1 MLCRG
6 IWQTPTQKQTFRTT
20 SYKTKAVANLILRQ
34 PLFITISPTFL
45 RSSFAHHSLI
55 VRSLFAYRSVKVRAN
70 GQINLGVNSLCILL
84 VFSLGLVR
92 VGFRLDLKGCPQ
104 GR

>member
-45 RSSFAHHSLI
+45 RLSFAHRSLI
-55 VRSLFAYRSVKVRAN
+55 VRSSFGESKGKWAN
-70 GQINLGVNSLCILL
+70 WLIG
-84 VFSLGLVR
+84 
-92 VGFRLDLKGCPQ
+92 
-104 GR
+104 